1 MLDKILDQMFDWS
14 IPILILVLGII
25 LGWLIKR
32 FVHSR
37 LSKLADKTKW
47 RGDDIILNSI
57 EPHIILWSFLATLN
71 IAIESI
77 KLSDPFLSYKEH
89 FSTIILIILIL
100 SVTVTI
106 SKMLVGLFNLW
117 AEKQGRGFPSTTMF
131 TNFVYIIVWG
141 IGLMIILD
149 SLNIAITPILTA
161 LGVGGLA
168 ISLALKDT
176 LSDVFS
182 GLHILLSG
190 KVQPGD
196 FAELDSGERGYISN
210 ITWRNTTMLER
221 TNNIINIPNSRLS
234 TAIIKNFDSRESS
247 FSVRIP
253 VGVSYNS
260 DLEHVADVTKNVAKN
275 VAKDVEG
282 CNTDKEPL
290 VRFYEFGESSIN
302 LKVYFIAEKYGD
314 QHNIIDIF
322 VKRLHKRYNEEGIDI
337 PFPIRT
343 LIHQNSQESK
353 VG

>member
-1 MLDKILDQMFDWS
+1 MVDKILDQMFVWGH
-14 IPILILVLGII
+14 PILILVLGII

-47 RGDDIILNSI
+47 RGDDIILDSI
-57 EPHIILWSFLATLN
+57 EPHIILWFFLAAAR
-71 IAIESI
+71 IAIDSI
-77 KLSDPFLSYKEH
+77 KLSEPFSSYKEYLA
-89 FSTIILIILIL
+89 TIIVIILFL

-106 SKMLVGLFNLW
+106 SKLLVGLFNLW

-141 IGLMIILD
+141 IGVMIILD

-168 ISLALKDT
+168 IALALKDT

-190 KVQPGD
+190 KVKPGD
-196 FAELDSGERGYISN
+196 FAELDSGERGYISD

-221 TNNIINIPNSRLS
+221 TNNVINIPNSKLS
-234 TAIIKNFDSRESS
+234 TAIIKNYDSGDSS

-260 DLEHVADVTKNVAKN
+260 DLKHVANVTKDVAKD

-282 CNTDKEPL
+282 CNTDEEPV

-302 LKVYFIAEKYGD
+302 LKVYFKAEKYGD
-314 QHNIIDIF
+314 QHNIIDTF
-322 VKRLHKRYNEEGIDI
+322 VRRLHKRYNEEGVDI

-343 LIHQNSQESK
+343 LIHQNSQE
-353 VG
+353 

>member
-1 MLDKILDQMFDWS
+1 MVDKILDQMFVWGH
-14 IPILILVLGII
+14 PILILVLGII

-57 EPHIILWSFLATLN
+57 EPHIILWFFLAAAR
-71 IAIESI
+71 IAIDSI
-77 KLSDPFLSYKEH
+77 KLSEPFSSYKEYLA
-89 FSTIILIILIL
+89 TIIVIILFL

-106 SKMLVGLFNLW
+106 SKLLVGLFNLW

-131 TNFVYIIVWG
+131 TNFLYIIVWG

-168 ISLALKDT
+168 IALALKDT

-190 KVQPGD
+190 KVKPGD
-196 FAELDSGERGYISN
+196 FAELDSGERGYISD

-221 TNNIINIPNSRLS
+221 TNNVINIPNSKLS
-234 TAIIKNFDSRESS
+234 TAIIKNYDSGDSS

-260 DLEHVADVTKNVAKN
+260 DLKHVANVTKNVAID
-275 VAKDVEG
+275 VA
-282 CNTDKEPL
+282 
-290 VRFYEFGESSIN
+290 
-302 LKVYFIAEKYGD
+302 
-314 QHNIIDIF
+314 
-322 VKRLHKRYNEEGIDI
+322 
-337 PFPIRT
+337 
-343 LIHQNSQESK
+343 
-353 VG
+353 

>member
-1 MLDKILDQMFDWS
+1 M
-14 IPILILVLGII
+14 
-25 LGWLIKR
+25 
-32 FVHSR
+32 
-37 LSKLADKTKW
+37 
-47 RGDDIILNSI
+47 
-57 EPHIILWSFLATLN
+57 
-71 IAIESI
+71 
-77 KLSDPFLSYKEH
+77 
-89 FSTIILIILIL
+89 
-100 SVTVTI
+100 
-106 SKMLVGLFNLW
+106 
-117 AEKQGRGFPSTTMF
+117 
-131 TNFVYIIVWG
+131 
-141 IGLMIILD
+141 
-149 SLNIAITPILTA
+149 
-161 LGVGGLA
+161 
-168 ISLALKDT
+168 
-176 LSDVFS
+176 
-182 GLHILLSG
+182 
-190 KVQPGD
+190 QPGD

-343 LIHQNSQESK
+343 LIHQNSQESR

>member
-1 MLDKILDQMFDWS
+1 MVDKILDQMFVWGH
-14 IPILILVLGII
+14 PILILVLGII

-57 EPHIILWSFLATLN
+57 EPHIILWFFLAALM
-71 IAIESI
+71 IAIGSI
-77 KLSDPFLSYKEH
+77 KLSDPFSSYKEY
-89 FSTIILIILIL
+89 FSTIIVIILFL

-106 SKMLVGLFNLW
+106 SKLLVGLFNLW

-149 SLNIAITPILTA
+149 WLNIAITPILTA

-168 ISLALKDT
+168 IALALKDT

-190 KVQPGD
+190 KVKPGD
-196 FAELDSGERGYISN
+196 FAELDSGERGYISD

-221 TNNIINIPNSRLS
+221 TSNVINIPNSKLS
-234 TAIIKNFDSRESS
+234 TYSC
-247 FSVRIP
+247 
-253 VGVSYNS
+253 G
-260 DLEHVADVTKNVAKN
+260 
-275 VAKDVEG
+275 
-282 CNTDKEPL
+282 
-290 VRFYEFGESSIN
+290 
-302 LKVYFIAEKYGD
+302 
-314 QHNIIDIF
+314 
-322 VKRLHKRYNEEGIDI
+322 GI
-337 PFPIRT
+337 
-343 LIHQNSQESK
+343 L
-353 VG
+353 

>member
-1 MLDKILDQMFDWS
+1 MADKILDQMFVWGH
-14 IPILILVLGII
+14 PILILVLGII

-57 EPHIILWSFLATLN
+57 EPHIILWFFLAAAR
-71 IAIESI
+71 IAIDSI
-77 KLSDPFLSYKEH
+77 KLSEPFSSYKEYLA
-89 FSTIILIILIL
+89 TIIVIILFL

-106 SKMLVGLFNLW
+106 SKLLVGLFNLW
-117 AEKQGRGFPSTTMF
+117 TEKQGRGFPSTTMF

-168 ISLALKDT
+168 IALALKDT

-190 KVQPGD
+190 KVKPGD
-196 FAELDSGERGYISN
+196 FAELDSGERGYISD

-221 TNNIINIPNSRLS
+221 TNNVINIPNSKLS
-234 TAIIKNFDSRESS
+234 TAIIKNYDSGDSS

-260 DLEHVADVTKNVAKN
+260 DLKHVASVTKNVAKD

-282 CNTDKEPL
+282 CKTDEEPL
-290 VRFYEFGESSIN
+290 VRFYEFGEASIN
-302 LKVYFIAEKYGD
+302 LKVYFKAEKYGD
-314 QHNIIDIF
+314 QHNIIDTF
-322 VKRLHKRYNEEGIDI
+322 VRRLHKRYNEEGIDI

-343 LIHQNSQESK
+343 LIHQNSQE
-353 VG
+353 

>member
-1 MLDKILDQMFDWS
+1 MVDKILDQMFVWGH
-14 IPILILVLGII
+14 PILILVLGII

-47 RGDDIILNSI
+47 RGDDIILDSI
-57 EPHIILWSFLATLN
+57 EPHIILWFFLAAAR
-71 IAIESI
+71 IAIDSI
-77 KLSDPFLSYKEH
+77 KLSEPFSSYKEYLA
-89 FSTIILIILIL
+89 TIIVIILFL

-106 SKMLVGLFNLW
+106 SKLLVGLFNLW

-141 IGLMIILD
+141 IGVMIILD

-168 ISLALKDT
+168 IALALKDT

-190 KVQPGD
+190 KVKPGD
-196 FAELDSGERGYISN
+196 FAELDSGERGYISD

-221 TNNIINIPNSRLS
+221 TNNVINIPNSKLS
-234 TAIIKNFDSRESS
+234 TAIIKNYDSGDSS

-260 DLEHVADVTKNVAKN
+260 DLKHVASVTKNVAID

-282 CNTDKEPL
+282 CNTDEEPV

-302 LKVYFIAEKYGD
+302 LKVYFKAEKYGD
-314 QHNIIDIF
+314 QHNIIDTF
-322 VKRLHKRYNEEGIDI
+322 VRRLHKRYNEEGIDI

-343 LIHQNSQESK
+343 LIHQNSQE
-353 VG
+353 

>member
-1 MLDKILDQMFDWS
+1 MLDKILNQMSYWS
-14 IPILILVLGII
+14 HPILILVLGII

-57 EPHIILWSFLATLN
+57 EPHIILWFFLAAAR
-71 IAIESI
+71 IAIDSI
-77 KLSDPFLSYKEH
+77 KLSEPFSSYKEYLA
-89 FSTIILIILIL
+89 TIIVIILFL

-106 SKMLVGLFNLW
+106 SKLLVGLFNLW

-149 SLNIAITPILTA
+149 WLNIAITPILTA

-168 ISLALKDT
+168 IALALKDT

-190 KVQPGD
+190 KVKPGD
-196 FAELDSGERGYISN
+196 FAELDSGERGYISD

-221 TNNIINIPNSRLS
+221 TNNIINIPNSKLS
-234 TAIIKNFDSRESS
+234 TAIIKNYDSGDSS

-260 DLEHVADVTKNVAKN
+260 DLKHVASVTKNVAID

-282 CNTDKEPL
+282 CNTDEEPL

-302 LKVYFIAEKYGD
+302 LKVYFKAEKYGD
-314 QHNIIDIF
+314 QHNIIDTF
-322 VKRLHKRYNEEGIDI
+322 VRRLHKRYNDEGIDI

-343 LIHQNSQESK
+343 LIHQNSQE
-353 VG
+353 

>member
-14 IPILILVLGII
+14 HPILILVLGII

-117 AEKQGRGFPSTTMF
+117 AEKQGHGFPSTTMF

>member
-1 MLDKILDQMFDWS
+1 M
-14 IPILILVLGII
+14 G
-25 LGWLIKR
+25 R
-32 FVHSR
+32 
-37 LSKLADKTKW
+37 KT
-47 RGDDIILNSI
+47 R
-57 EPHIILWSFLATLN
+57 A
-71 IAIESI
+71 
-77 KLSDPFLSYKEH
+77 
-89 FSTIILIILIL
+89 
-100 SVTVTI
+100 
-106 SKMLVGLFNLW
+106 
-117 AEKQGRGFPSTTMF
+117 GFPSTTMF
-131 TNFVYIIVWG
+131 TNFLYIIVWG

-190 KVQPGD
+190 KVKPGD

-221 TNNIINIPNSRLS
+221 TNNVINIPNSKLS
-234 TAIIKNFDSRESS
+234 TAIIKNYDSGDSS

-260 DLEHVADVTKNVAKN
+260 DLKHVANVTKNVAID

-282 CNTDKEPL
+282 CNTDEEPL

-302 LKVYFIAEKYGD
+302 LKVYFKAEKYGN
-314 QHNIIDIF
+314 QHNIIDTF
-322 VKRLHKRYNEEGIDI
+322 VRRLHKRYNEEGIDI

-343 LIHQNSQESK
+343 LIHQNSQE
-353 VG
+353 

>member
-1 MLDKILDQMFDWS
+1 
-14 IPILILVLGII
+14 
-25 LGWLIKR
+25 
-32 FVHSR
+32 
-37 LSKLADKTKW
+37 
-47 RGDDIILNSI
+47 
-57 EPHIILWSFLATLN
+57 
-71 IAIESI
+71 
-77 KLSDPFLSYKEH
+77 
-89 FSTIILIILIL
+89 
-100 SVTVTI
+100 
-106 SKMLVGLFNLW
+106 MLVGLFNLW

-234 TAIIKNFDSRESS
+234 TAIRGSIFFDGGHQKVCVI
-247 FSVRIP
+247 F
-253 VGVSYNS
+253 
-260 DLEHVADVTKNVAKN
+260 
-275 VAKDVEG
+275 
-282 CNTDKEPL
+282 
-290 VRFYEFGESSIN
+290 FEFGFKGVCSLQYSKPWCQTAFGLSLLS
-302 LKVYFIAEKYGD
+302 LK
-314 QHNIIDIF
+314 
-322 VKRLHKRYNEEGIDI
+322 
-337 PFPIRT
+337 T
-343 LIHQNSQESK
+343 LKPLCIL
-353 VG
+353 

>member
-1 MLDKILDQMFDWS
+1 MVDKILDQMFVWGH
-14 IPILILVLGII
+14 PILILVLGII

-57 EPHIILWSFLATLN
+57 EPHIILWFFLAAAR
-71 IAIESI
+71 ISIDSI
-77 KLSDPFLSYKEH
+77 KLSDPFSSYKEYLA
-89 FSTIILIILIL
+89 TIIVIILFL

-106 SKMLVGLFNLW
+106 SKLLVGLFNLW

-141 IGLMIILD
+141 IGVMIILD

-168 ISLALKDT
+168 IALALKDT

-190 KVQPGD
+190 KVKPGD
-196 FAELDSGERGYISN
+196 FAELDSGERGYISD

-221 TNNIINIPNSRLS
+221 TNNVINIPNSKLS
-234 TAIIKNFDSRESS
+234 TAIIKNYDSGDSS

-260 DLEHVADVTKNVAKN
+260 DLKHVASVTKNVAID

-282 CNTDKEPL
+282 CNTDEEPL

-302 LKVYFIAEKYGD
+302 LKVYFKAEKYGD
-314 QHNIIDIF
+314 QHNIIDTF
-322 VKRLHKRYNEEGIDI
+322 VRRLHKRYNEEGVDI

-343 LIHQNSQESK
+343 LIHQNSQE
-353 VG
+353 

>member
-1 MLDKILDQMFDWS
+1 MVDKILDQMFVWVH
-14 IPILILVLGII
+14 PILILVLGII

-57 EPHIILWSFLATLN
+57 EPHIILWFFLAAAR
-71 IAIESI
+71 IAIDSI
-77 KLSDPFLSYKEH
+77 KLSEPFSSYKEYLA
-89 FSTIILIILIL
+89 TIIVIILFL

-106 SKMLVGLFNLW
+106 SKLLVGLFNLW

-141 IGLMIILD
+141 IGVMIILD

-168 ISLALKDT
+168 IALALKDT

-190 KVQPGD
+190 KVKPGD
-196 FAELDSGERGYISN
+196 FAELDSGERGYISD

-221 TNNIINIPNSRLS
+221 TNNVINIPNSKLS
-234 TAIIKNFDSRESS
+234 TAIIKNYDSGDSS

-260 DLEHVADVTKNVAKN
+260 DLEHVASVTKNVAID

-282 CNTDKEPL
+282 
-290 VRFYEFGESSIN
+290 
-302 LKVYFIAEKYGD
+302 
-314 QHNIIDIF
+314 
-322 VKRLHKRYNEEGIDI
+322 
-337 PFPIRT
+337 
-343 LIHQNSQESK
+343 
-353 VG
+353 

>member
-1 MLDKILDQMFDWS
+1 MLDKILNQMSYWS
-14 IPILILVLGII
+14 HPILILVLGII
-25 LGWLIKR
+25 IGWLLKR

-260 DLEHVADVTKNVAKN
+260 DLEHVADVTKDVAKD

-322 VKRLHKRYNEEGIDI
+322 VKRLHKRYIEEGIDI

-343 LIHQNSQESK
+343 LIHQNSQESQ